1 MQVVVNVLMMTI
13 HKRQQESWTME
24 LNVLK
29 DQRAPIA
36 GLSIGSTEAGLIV
49 LMLVSFEQR

>member
-1 MQVVVNVLMMTI
+1 
-13 HKRQQESWTME
+13 ME